1 MRLRAAAFVVLAAA
15 AVIAAFVMHGD
26 AGERRVA
33 PGVAPG
39 SSPAPA
45 NAASRASE
53 VAPTWTLSPRRHSP
67 DAPPATAQPM
77 APGAPAQAAAVLQDV
92 GVPVPFSPQELP
104 ERVRQLLRQA
114 NALAPGQAYEL
125 FSLLN
130 ECAVAPQRLAISTG
144 CVSGGD
150 CAPSPQRLARYQD
163 TITACRDIP
172 ADLVA
177 RRNQYLDMAAAQ
189 GDTRAQNLRAQQPR

>member
-1 MRLRAAAFVVLAAA
+1 VRLRAAAFVVLAAA
-15 AVIAAFVMHGD
+15 AVIAAFVMRGD
-26 AGERRVA
+26 AVEKRGAR
-33 PGVAPG
+33 PGTPI
-39 SSPAPA
+39 SSPAAPA
-45 NAASRASE
+45 SQAPRGSE
-53 VAPTWTLSPRRHSP
+53 VAPTWSLSPRRHSP
-67 DAPPATAQPM
+67 DAPSLPP
-77 APGAPAQAAAVLQDV
+77 QAAAVLQDAA
-92 GVPVPFSPQELP
+92 PAVPFTPENLP
-104 ERVRQLLRQA
+104 ERVRQLVRQG

-130 ECAVAPQRLAISTG
+130 ECAVAPQRLAISAG

-150 CAPSPQRLARYQD
+150 CAPPPQRMARYQD
-163 TITACRDIP
+163 TIAACREIP